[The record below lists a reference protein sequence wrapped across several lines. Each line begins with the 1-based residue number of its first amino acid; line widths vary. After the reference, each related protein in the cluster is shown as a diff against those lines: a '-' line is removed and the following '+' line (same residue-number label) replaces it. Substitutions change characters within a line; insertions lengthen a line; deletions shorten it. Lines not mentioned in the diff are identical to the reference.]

1 MIAVVLSSPAATG
14 RCARA
19 LTRFLRP
26 PMLVTLTGE
35 LGTGKTTVVRHALR
49 ALGVRD
55 VVASPSFTIAQSY
68 EGRCGATLHHLDLYR
83 LAPGN
88 DVALFAWDDY
98 LTPEA
103 ITFVEWPE
111 AGGSVLPPADVIL
124 HLEHR
129 TRVSRRATVS
139 ATAALESELAL
150 KLAGVGLQVERVP
163 AVSATEESATEES
176 ASAAG
181 ASDRRATDKNATGES
196 ASGESFS
203 LRDDRAREG

>member
-14 RCARA
+14 RFARA

-49 ALGVRD
+49 ALGVREA
-55 VVASPSFTIAQSY
+55 VASPSFTIAQSY

-129 TRVSRRATVS
+129 TRLSRRATVS

-150 KLAGVGLQVERVP
+150 ELAGVGLQVERVP
-163 AVSATEESATEES
+163 AVSATEESA
-176 ASAAG
+176 SAAG
-181 ASDRRATDKNATGES
+181 TSDRRATDKNATGES